1 MSIKKDESISI
12 SNNLISGVVIFDT
25 LSDSRLVDPLD
36 TATVILLINKWMSG
50 NLNYEYEFN
59 VNHLIPENIIEGD
72 RIDKYSEYY
81 VHNSYELLK
90 PNLNLNFNEALFIL
104 LGLDVYRLALAPFHN
119 IKLEEYQPTSDG
131 FSLESRFF
139 ITKQYTELHR
149 SEYLNNGKISSKNL
163 IRLAKEF
170 NFFKEA
176 SLRRILKLKKSI
188 SNNDARKR
196 NTGICAKWKEL
207 SPKIGSKYQDNVSV
221 YREIIKSESLKIQ
234 EGTVR
239 KIVNKCPT

>member
-104 LGLDVYRLALAPFHN
+104 LGLDVYRLALPPFHN

-139 ITKQYTELHR
+139 VTKQYAELHR
-149 SEYLNNGKISSKNL
+149 SEYLNGGKISSKNL
-163 IRLAKEF
+163 IRLAKKF
-170 NFFKEA
+170 QFFQEA
-176 SLRRILKLKKSI
+176 GLRHILKVKKSVSSTDI
-188 SNNDARKR
+188 YKR
-196 NTGICAKWKEL
+196 NERIRTLWKKM
-207 SPKIGSKYQDNVSV
+207 SPQIGSKYKDNVSI
-221 YREIIKSESLKIQ
+221 YREIILIEKLEIK
-234 EGTVR
+234 EDTVGR
-239 KIVNKCPT
+239 IANK